1 MESKKS
7 IIGIG
12 NALMDIVVKLPDY
25 QILQKN
31 NLPKGSMILVDAETS
46 VNINAQTA
54 GFEKTLVPGGSVANT
69 VHGLASFGVRTAF
82 VGKVGN
88 DELGKQY
95 ANGLSE
101 IGATPQLFKSTNA
114 TGVAMALVTP
124 DSERTFATYLG
135 AAIEM
140 SADDISID
148 LFRDFDI
155 AYVEG
160 YLVQN
165 HDLVRKVVEM
175 ARKAGLII
183 AIDLASYNVVEENID
198 FLKEIIK
205 DHVDIIFANEDEVKA
220 FTGQEPEEAIKTL
233 MDICDIAVV
242 KLGKM
247 GSIIYNGSD
256 LYRIGI
262 SGSTCVDT
270 TGAGDL
276 YAAGFLYGLSCNFD
290 LKTCGRIA
298 AITAGHVIKVYGARM
313 DKTMWKALLADVEK
327 MFV

>member
-12 NALMDIVVKLPDY
+12 NALMDIVVKLPDDR
-25 QILQKN
+25 ILLEN

-46 VNINAQTA
+46 ENINLQTV
-54 GFEKTLVPGGSVANT
+54 GLNKTLVPGGSVANT

-82 VGKVGN
+82 IGKVGN

-101 IGATPQLFKSTNA
+101 IGASPQLFTSSTP

-140 SADDISID
+140 PSEDITMD
-148 LFRDFDI
+148 LFRSFDI

-165 HDLVRKVVEM
+165 HALIRKVVEM

-205 DHVDIIFANEDEVKA
+205 DHIDIIFANEDEVKA
-220 FTGQEPEEAIKTL
+220 FTGMEPEEAILSL

-242 KLGKM
+242 KLGKQ
-247 GSIIYNGSD
+247 GSIIYNGTD
-256 LYRIGI
+256 LIRIGI
-262 SGSTCVDT
+262 AGTTCVDT

-290 LKTCGRIA
+290 LETCGRIA
-298 AITAGHVIKVYGARM
+298 AITAGHVIKGYGARM
-313 DKTMWKALLADVEK
+313 DLARWDELISDVKK